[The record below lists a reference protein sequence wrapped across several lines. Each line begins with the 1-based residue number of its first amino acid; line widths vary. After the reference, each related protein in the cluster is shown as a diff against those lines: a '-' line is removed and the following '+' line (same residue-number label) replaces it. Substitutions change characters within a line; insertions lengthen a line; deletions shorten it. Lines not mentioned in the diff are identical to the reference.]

1 MEGIMPIIWTLGHP
15 SRRKQFEYSGDVN
28 NGVILHFSG
37 NPPISSEFF
46 QAILNEFRGRTI
58 KGGYSM
64 TDPISGGLGEWI
76 QNNSTRLNPVSLTP
90 RHGSFISAI
99 LVHEG
104 LITSNL
110 VRNRVYL
117 NFP

>member
-1 MEGIMPIIWTLGHP
+1 MEGVMPKIWTLGHP
-15 SRRKQFEYSGDVN
+15 SIRTEFEYSGDVSK
-28 NGVILHFSG
+28 GVILHFSS
-37 NPPISSEFF
+37 NPHISSEFF

-58 KGGYSM
+58 KGGFSM

-76 QNNSTRLNPVSLTP
+76 QNNSKPINPINLTP
-90 RHGSFISAI
+90 RHGSFIAAI

-104 LITSNL
+104 FITSNL
-110 VRNRVYL
+110 VGNRVYL

>member
-1 MEGIMPIIWTLGHP
+1 MPRIWTLGHP
-15 SRRKQFEYSGDVN
+15 SIRTEFEYSGDVSR
-28 NGVILHFSG
+28 GVILHFSG

-58 KGGYSM
+58 KGGFSM

-76 QNNSTRLNPVSLTP
+76 QNNSNHLNPVSLTP
-90 RHGSFISAI
+90 RHSSFIAAI
-99 LVHEG
+99 LVHKG

-110 VRNRVYL
+110 VGHRVYL